1 MKEHS
6 LQSIRGFTLIEL
18 MIVVAIIGILAA
30 LALPQYQRYVI
41 RSQISR
47 VVYEAGSQ
55 KVAVED
61 CINNGQ
67 LTVGTSGTC
76 KGLAT
81 GSNLMANGGN
91 MFNGGAPAAGL
102 GVPTLA
108 FGSTGSAAQVVAVM
122 GNQVSP
128 LVVGKKVAWSR
139 ADNGSWGCA
148 TDADAQFAPPE
159 CPHGSIPALP

>member
-1 MKEHS
+1 MPSNKLS
-6 LQSIRGFTLIEL
+6 SGFTLIEV

-47 VVYEAGSQ
+47 VVYETGSQ
-55 KVAVED
+55 KLAVED

-67 LTVGTSGTC
+67 LTVGTSGMC

-91 MFNGGAPAAGL
+91 MLNGGAPAVGG

-108 FGSTGSAAQVVAVM
+108 FGSTGSAAQLVAVM
-122 GNQVSP
+122 GNQVNP
-128 LVVGKKVAWSR
+128 LMMGKKVAWSR
-139 ADNGSWGCA
+139 TDNGSWSCV

-159 CPHGSIPALP
+159 CPHGSIPGLP